1 MKTDFELSAHPL
13 FKGISK
19 EDLEPVLKLMN
30 CEIKHYDRDEFIIN
44 AGDKF
49 SRMGIVSSGSV
60 MVMEEDYWGNRS
72 IINKMETGDI
82 FAEAFISAGVT
93 TIPVSVM
100 ADTAADVILLDFN
113 RAMKEVT
120 SLEAVSCLMVNMVSI
135 LARKNIMLTGKMR
148 HITKRTTKEKLL
160 SYLSAQAKRTGSNS
174 FKIPFNRQEL
184 ADFLSV
190 DRSAL
195 SSQLSSLK
203 DEGLLKYHLNEFTLI

>member
-30 CEIKHYDRDEFIIN
+30 CEMKQYDRDEFIIN

-49 SRMGIVSSGSV
+49 SRLGIVSNGSV
-60 MVMEEDYWGNRS
+60 IVMDEDYWGNRS

-113 RAMKEVT
+113 RAMKEVA

-195 SSQLSSLK
+195 SSQLSALK